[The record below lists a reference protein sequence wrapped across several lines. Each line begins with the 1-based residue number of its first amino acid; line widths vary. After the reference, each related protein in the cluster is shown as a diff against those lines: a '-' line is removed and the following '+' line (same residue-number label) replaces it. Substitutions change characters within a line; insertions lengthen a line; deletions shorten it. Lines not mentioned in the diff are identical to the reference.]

1 MGLNDSYAQ
10 TRGQI
15 LMIEPPPLLTKVFA
29 LVIQENRQRNINY
42 GFSSFGNPLVL
53 GDSNSA
59 SANAH
64 TSSVPSK
71 RK

>member
-15 LMIEPPPLLTKVFA
+15 LMIEAPPLLTKVFA

-42 GFSSFGNPLVL
+42 GFSSSG
-53 GDSNSA
+53 
-59 SANAH
+59 
-64 TSSVPSK
+64 
-71 RK
+71 